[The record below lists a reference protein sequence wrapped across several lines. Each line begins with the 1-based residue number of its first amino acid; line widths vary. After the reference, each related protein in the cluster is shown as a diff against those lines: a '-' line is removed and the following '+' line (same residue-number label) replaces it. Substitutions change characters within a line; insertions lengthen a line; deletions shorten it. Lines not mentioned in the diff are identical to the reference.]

1 MTSFL
6 NRSGCNLK
14 TLNIWQNRAPAVEY
28 FERFL
33 QAAPC
38 LQHLGVRL
46 ADDESSMS
54 VMNNILERISASPP
68 MHTGHTAGFISG
80 LQSLQ
85 LSGRE
90 LNAWACIPLI
100 FRLPHRKFL
109 IDMDSVAIGDD
120 VLGDLV
126 HLVDQGTNLRIRS
139 TSSGQDYLQIFRDRA
154 TVEFTD

>member
-6 NRSGCNLK
+6 NRSGCDLK

-85 LSGRE
+85 LSSRIE
-90 LNAWACIPLI
+90 
-100 FRLPHRKFL
+100 RLGVYTTHLLVTPQE
-109 IDMDSVAIGDD
+109 VPEIGDRHG
-120 VLGDLV
+120 LCC
-126 HLVDQGTNLRIRS
+126 NR
-139 TSSGQDYLQIFRDRA
+139 
-154 TVEFTD
+154 